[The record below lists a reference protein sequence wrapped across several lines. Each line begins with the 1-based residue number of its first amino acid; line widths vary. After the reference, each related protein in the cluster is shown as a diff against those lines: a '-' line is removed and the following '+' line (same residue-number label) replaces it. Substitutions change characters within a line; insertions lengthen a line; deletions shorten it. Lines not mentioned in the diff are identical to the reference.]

1 MRLRTDS
8 QGELVREMSLY
19 NDSLTPDCV
28 VTELGKLKTNF
39 DTIDAFID
47 LLSER
52 LIANNFTNKRLR
64 DAVGYL
70 IDNFKY
76 QKPKVSDIIGFDK
89 KIRIYT
95 HSEAY
100 SLIERG
106 EVSGFKDFEMIEI
119 NGGRFRIKKSDKI
132 NLGYSG

>member
-28 VTELGKLKTNF
+28 VTELGNLKTNF

-106 EVSGFKDFEMIEI
+106 EVSGFEDFEMIEI

-132 NLGYSG
+132 NFGYSG